1 MKFGQTEIPE
11 TLFKL
16 ARERMRRDATF
27 TPGDV
32 RAHLA
37 KEAPGELAAVSGIGV
52 NWGIVAD
59 RVTRACLRELRAAGE
74 IGPLKRGTW
83 AKKSFLEATA

>member
-11 TLFKL
+11 TLFTL

-27 TPGDV
+27 TPGDI

-37 KEAPGELAAVSGIGV
+37 KQAPSILATVSGVGV

-59 RVTRACLRELRAAGE
+59 RVTRSCIRELRTAGE
-74 IGPLKRGTW
+74 IAQFKRGRW
-83 AKKSFLEATA
+83 AKTSFPKGIA

>member
-1 MKFGQTEIPE
+1 MKFGQTEVPE
-11 TLFKL
+11 TLFTL

-27 TPGDV
+27 TPGDI

-37 KEAPGELAAVSGIGV
+37 KEAAGTLAAVSGIGV

-59 RVTRACLRELRAAGE
+59 RVTRACIRELRAAGE
-74 IGPLKRGTW
+74 IGPFTRGTW
-83 AKKSFLEATA
+83 AKTSFLTESA

>member
-11 TLFKL
+11 NLFTL

-27 TPGDV
+27 TPDDV

-37 KEAPGELAAVSGIGV
+37 KQAPDELAAVSGIGV

-74 IGPLKRGTW
+74 ISPLKRGTW
-83 AKKSFLEATA
+83 AKTSFLKATA

>member
-11 TLFKL
+11 NLFTL
-16 ARERMRRDATF
+16 ARERMRRDVTF
-27 TPGDV
+27 TPGDI

-37 KEAPGELAAVSGIGV
+37 KEAPADLAASSPLGQ

-59 RVTRACLRELRAAGE
+59 RVTRSCIEELRAAGE
-74 IGPLKRGTW
+74 IGQLKRGTW
-83 AKKSFLEATA
+83 AKTSFLRATA

>member
-1 MKFGQTEIPE
+1 MKFGQTEIPGS
-11 TLFKL
+11 LFKL
-16 ARERMRRDATF
+16 ARERMLRDATF

-37 KEAPGELAAVSGIGV
+37 KEAPDVLAAVSGVNV

-59 RVTRACLRELRAAGE
+59 RVTRACINELHNAGE
-74 IGPLKRGTW
+74 IGQLKRGTW
-83 AKKSFLEATA
+83 AKSSFLKAAS